1 MTGPTPRAPAL
12 RALVLFGGALGDT
25 VAFLP
30 ALGELARRLGTP
42 PEVRGDSDRLVL
54 LDGLPERCPHGS
66 IEGTGWHLLHERGAD
81 PARLCL
87 SIACREVFVPA
98 TVRDEVLLE
107 NLRSLGAERVHP
119 YRSLPDREEHVHLSD
134 HYWFELL
141 GLPGP
146 APAPRLDPP
155 PEWLA
160 CAPRPDGP
168 YWVLHPGSGSPAKNS
183 PPCALAGLLER
194 LASAPTRPVVIEG
207 PADRQPVDALLELA
221 ARRGLPIPPVRRGM
235 DVASL
240 AGLLAGARAFLGHD
254 SGPTHL
260 AAALGVPTI
269 ALFRSTDPARWGP
282 RGRRVRVIAG
292 EPGVE
297 EVATAIERKL

>member
-1 MTGPTPRAPAL
+1 M
-12 RALVLFGGALGDT
+12 RALVVFGGALGDT

-30 ALGELARRLGTP
+30 ALRELARRLLMP

-81 PARLCL
+81 PARIYLP
-87 SIACREVFVPA
+87 IAGREVFVPA
-98 TVRDEVLLE
+98 TARDEVLLE
-107 NLRSLGAERVHP
+107 NLRALGAASVHP
-119 YRSLPDREEHVHLSD
+119 YRPLPDREERVHLAD
-134 HYWFELL
+134 HYWSALL
-141 GLPGP
+141 GLSGP
-146 APAPRLDPP
+146 APAPRLEAP

-160 CAPRPDGP
+160 RAPRPEGT

-183 PPCALAGLLER
+183 PPELLAAVVER
-194 LASAPTRPVVIEG
+194 LAGAPTRPVVIEG
-207 PADRQPVDALLELA
+207 PADGKPVRALIEA
-221 ARRGLPIPPVRRGM
+221 IARRGLSLPAIRRDM

-240 AGLLAGARAFLGHD
+240 AGLLSCARAYAGHD

-269 ALFRSTDPARWGP
+269 ALFRSTDPALWGP
-282 RGRRVRVIAG
+282 RGPRVRVIAG
-292 EPGVE
+292 EPGPDEIAEAVE
-297 EVATAIERKL
+297 GELSSPRRKPLR